1 MECVSYPDGK
11 GVTVTRKLVAYALNK
26 HLQITAGGSFS
37 GWHFLLQK
45 PELSLEYITIHCK
58 YALL

>member
-1 MECVSYPDGK
+1 MKV
-11 GVTVTRKLVAYALNK
+11 VAYELNK
-26 HLQITAGGSFS
+26 QLQTAAGGSS
-37 GWHFLLQK
+37 PGWQFLLQK